1 MEPIATNS
9 QSQHLPR
16 NCNRLDALLALRGF
30 ACLMVVVCHC
40 EVIRGSLTKKG
51 YDLTWLL
58 VSAGE
63 VAVWIFFALSGYLM
77 GKAFYSERYSINTVG
92 VINFFRNRILRIFPL
107 YYFSTLILALFIT
120 PQILK
125 IENWGYLFRT
135 LTFTYNYSMPVG
147 VNSVLWSL
155 AIEVQFY
162 LCVPFIYAYLK
173 DRLFNRRRIILAFV
187 VISFIQFILRL
198 IVWIVF
204 YTQLHNQELYLIKY
218 WYAPLWMNF
227 DIFLYG
233 FLVNAWFKCEKA
245 TLHNQGFFQ
254 PLKLLKFLNYNHK
267 IVVTIIVFLLYLFTA
282 HHYYFQELRGLPR
295 PINGVMTP
303 TTFFIL
309 QPLTAIVTSYFIFA
323 FESDV
328 YQDFLKNEKLS
339 FEAILRNPLRILEI
353 PGNLSYGIY
362 IWHMP
367 IILKISSIFT
377 SNIPI
382 EAFQARLTATL
393 ILSTLLSVV
402 TYYLVELPAARW
414 KIYRKTETEK

>member
-1 MEPIATNS
+1 MEQIVTNP

-30 ACLMVVVCHC
+30 ACFMVVVCHC
-40 EVIRGSLTKKG
+40 DVTRGSLIKKG

-120 PQILK
+120 PKILK

-147 VNSVLWSL
+147 VNAVLWSL

-173 DRLFNRRRIILAFV
+173 ERLFNRRRIILSLI
-187 VISFIQFILRL
+187 VISFIQLILRL
-198 IVWIVF
+198 VVWIVF
-204 YTQLHNQELYLIKY
+204 YTQLHNEELYLIKY

-245 TLHNQGFFQ
+245 TLLNQKVFQ
-254 PLKLLKFLNYNHK
+254 PLKLLKLLNYNHK
-267 IVVTIIVFLLYLFTA
+267 VVATIIVFLLYLFTA
-282 HHYYFQELRGLPR
+282 HHFYFQELRGLLR
-295 PINGVMTP
+295 PITGVRSS

-339 FEAILRNPLRILEI
+339 FEAILRNPLRVLEI

-367 IILKISSIFT
+367 IITQISSIFT

-402 TYYLVELPAARW
+402 TYYTVELPAARW
-414 KIYRKTETEK
+414 KIYRRTETEK